1 MTDRVTIVTGA
12 SSGIGAAT
20 ARVLAAPG
28 ESIVLHARGGDKGSK
43 VVLLEKVA
51 DEVRHAG
58 AKAAVVVSDFS
69 INGSAFALVES
80 CINEF
85 GRLDCVVSNAGFAL
99 AKPVGQLTRTELD
112 QSYQVITG
120 AFFDLMTA
128 SLPHLKRSSCARVV
142 AVSSFV
148 ADQVP
153 GGRLFPATSAA
164 KGALQSI
171 ALSLAAQVAIDGI
184 TVNCVAPGFTEK
196 ESTGYSALSSA
207 SWKAAAAMT
216 PNGRLAKPTDIAYA
230 IEFLLSS
237 KASHI
242 TGQTLRVD
250 GGLSLT

>member
-1 MTDRVTIVTGA
+1 MGERVTIVTGA

-28 ESIVLHARGGDKGSK
+28 ECLVLHARGGETGSK
-43 VVLLEKVA
+43 VVLLEQVA
-51 DEVRHAG
+51 DEVRQAG

-69 INGSAFALVES
+69 DPGSASALVES
-80 CINEF
+80 CIDEY
-85 GRLDCVVSNAGFAL
+85 GHLDCIVSNAGFAL
-99 AKPVGQLTRTELD
+99 AKSVGELTRAELD
-112 QSYQVITG
+112 HSFQVIAG
-120 AFFDLMTA
+120 SFLDLMTV

-148 ADQVP
+148 TDQVP

-164 KGALQSI
+164 KGALQSM
-171 ALSLAAQVAIDGI
+171 ALSFAAQVASDGI

-196 ESTGYSALSSA
+196 ESAGHSALSSA
-207 SWKAAAAMT
+207 SWEAAAAMT
-216 PNGRLAKPTDIAYA
+216 PNGRLAKPEDIAHV

-237 KASHI
+237 RASHI

-250 GGLSLT
+250 GGLSLI